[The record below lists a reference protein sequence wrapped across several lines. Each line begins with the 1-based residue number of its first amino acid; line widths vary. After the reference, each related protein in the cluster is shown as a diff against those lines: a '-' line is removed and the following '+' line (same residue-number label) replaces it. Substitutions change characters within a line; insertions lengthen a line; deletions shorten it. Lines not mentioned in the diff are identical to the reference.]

1 MNSMS
6 ELCEFLGWATII
18 NLAYLTLASLVIVFM
33 KGAISKIHAR
43 MFSVDEA
50 QIPVLYFEFLSRFK
64 LLTIIF
70 VVAPYL
76 SLKIM
81 GY

>member
-1 MNSMS
+1 
-6 ELCEFLGWATII
+6 
-18 NLAYLTLASLVIVFM
+18 M

-70 VVAPYL
+70 VVAPYQ